1 MYRDTKSS
9 KKTKIIWPLLWTYQR
24 TQFDIH
30 MSNAHTHVST
40 CTFTC
45 PQSPLH
51 VITQSCHRIA
61 WHIDDYGWFCVSY
74 LYLPYHALS
83 EMWTPLDDWD
93 DFTPHDWGNADWPL
107 LVTVAEWDNMPPSH
121 LDSGSWD
128 VTTCTGYAH
137 CKNGWLL
144 RQPAGVSSLEQ
155 SCMFMETLFP
165 WAGSLNHYIL

>member
-1 MYRDTKSS
+1 
-9 KKTKIIWPLLWTYQR
+9 
-24 TQFDIH
+24 

-61 WHIDDYGWFCVSY
+61 WHIDDYGWFCVSIY

-93 DFTPHDWGNADWPL
+93 DFTTNQELYGKLEPVSTRLRKRRLAFIGHSCRMRQYAPQPL
-107 LVTVAEWDNMPPSH
+107 
-121 LDSGSWD
+121 G
-128 VTTCTGYAH
+128 
-137 CKNGWLL
+137 
-144 RQPAGVSSLEQ
+144 
-155 SCMFMETLFP
+155 
-165 WAGSLNHYIL
+165 